1 MPKNLEKYYEQ
12 TGTQYF
18 FHGRIQKLC
27 TNSIFDDEKTNGHQM
42 DKKFIENAKQP
53 IGKDILNGLIS
64 SENFIFLYVCGF
76 EEIDLQAILGEK

>member
-18 FHGRIQKLC
+18 FHGRIRKLC

-53 IGKDILNGLIS
+53 ISKDILNV
-64 SENFIFLYVCGF
+64 LYVCGF
-76 EEIDLQAILGEK
+76 EEIDLQAIIGEK

>member
-12 TGTQYF
+12 TETQYF

-27 TNSIFDDEKTNGHQM
+27 TNSIFDDEKTNRYQM

-53 IGKDILNGLIS
+53 ISKDILNVLIS
-64 SENFIFLYVCGF
+64 SEDCIFLYVCGF
-76 EEIDLQAILGEK
+76 QEIDLQAIIGEK